1 MTESVTTDKQ
11 SPSGAFHTVGTGAP
25 SADTRPVGDDDRS
38 VIAVF
43 DDLGGAQDVVE
54 RLAAAGFP
62 VDRISIIHDRP
73 EVIPPRTGD
82 HVEIKAPGRIVEMRS
97 YAGVPGA
104 IVELDPTVSGFAHD
118 HPDGVLL
125 ARLWLPLDAVAVIPS
140 ATP

>member
-1 MTESVTTDKQ
+1 M
-11 SPSGAFHTVGTGAP
+11 
-25 SADTRPVGDDDRS
+25 ADLNS
-38 VIAVF
+38 F
-43 DDLGGAQDVVE
+43 
-54 RLAAAGFP
+54 
-62 VDRISIIHDRP
+62 
-73 EVIPPRTGD
+73 PPRIGD